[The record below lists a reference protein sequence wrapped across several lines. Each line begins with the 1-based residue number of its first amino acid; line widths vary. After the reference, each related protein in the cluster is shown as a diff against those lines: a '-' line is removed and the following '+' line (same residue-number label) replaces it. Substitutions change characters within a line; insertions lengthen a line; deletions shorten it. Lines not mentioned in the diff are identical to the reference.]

1 MSQAECSL
9 WPQVQ
14 GAGLEPVRLASAE
27 GATEP
32 SQAMPAENAMTVAM
46 SIESPTA
53 ADAVPAV
60 DKPSQPTNAEEGDKG
75 NAAGQ
80 EAREE
85 EQPKADPPSEAP
97 AAQT

>member
-1 MSQAECSL
+1 
-9 WPQVQ
+9 
-14 GAGLEPVRLASAE
+14 LASAE

-32 SQAMPAENAMTVAM
+32 SQAMPPENAMTVAM

-85 EQPKADPPSEAP
+85 EHPKADPPSEAP
-97 AAQT
+97 ATQT